1 VYIRARKHAFIVFV
15 SVDGLVRLK
24 TFNLYQ
30 AETLY
35 SELIAACLRMLV
47 RDRT

>member
-1 VYIRARKHAFIVFV
+1 VDIPARKHAFIVFA

-24 TFNLYQ
+24 TFNFYQ

-35 SELIAACLRMLV
+35 SELIAACLRMLA
-47 RDRT
+47 RTES

>member
-1 VYIRARKHAFIVFV
+1 MDIPARKHAFIVFA
-15 SVDGLVRLK
+15 SVGGLVRFK

-35 SELIAACLRMLV
+35 SELFAACLRMLV
-47 RDRT
+47 RGKP

>member
-1 VYIRARKHAFIVFV
+1 VDVPARKHAFIVFA

-47 RDRT
+47 RGET